1 MKIKGKIANI
11 PVGDDSRV
19 VVVGVVNVSPESFYK
34 GSIVKSEKDLEK
46 KAIKM
51 VEEGVDIIDVGA
63 MSTAPGVPQ
72 ISPLEERERMVF
84 AIRVLREIV
93 DVPISA
99 DTFRAKVAE
108 AALKEGAK
116 IINDVSGLKA
126 DKKMAQTIF
135 EYNASTIVMAAER
148 KPGDVGSI
156 SKIRSA
162 LRKSLQIATDVG
174 IPEESIVVDPGIGF
188 GKSVSEDLYI
198 LRNLS
203 RLRFL
208 CRPIL
213 VGVSRKSF
221 IGKVLNLEDPS
232 ERLIGSLAAT
242 AIAVYNGAHLI
253 RTHDVKETLQVVK
266 IAEAIRRKVL
276 SLSRRKIRV
285 TLLYNSS
292 YFNDLQDLFVKIGI
306 DKQACETLNQKSIY
320 LATLIEN
327 VSTPAALIIKQEM
340 LACGGDAAIPREMI
354 DFHIKEGN
362 IIIFGTYAQYKK
374 LLKKLE
380 KMPFDLNIVA
390 KLLKQILEV
399 CEENGYETYTDKN

>member
-11 PVGDDSRV
+11 SVGDDSRV
-19 VVVGVVNVSPESFYK
+19 AIVGVINVSPESFYK

-46 KAIKM
+46 KTIKM
-51 VEEGVDIIDVGA
+51 IEEKVDIIDVGA

-93 DVPISA
+93 NVPISV
-99 DTFRAKVAE
+99 DTFRANVAE
-108 AALKEGAK
+108 AALEEGAT

-126 DKKMAQTIF
+126 DKKMARTIS
-135 EYNASTIVMAAER
+135 EYNASTIVMAAEK
-148 KPGDVGSI
+148 KPGDVGTLL
-156 SKIRSA
+156 KIRNS
-162 LRKSLQIATDVG
+162 LRKSLQIAADAG

-188 GKSVSEDLYI
+188 GKRVSEDLYI
-198 LRNLS
+198 LRNLG

-221 IGKVLNLEDPS
+221 IGKILNLENPE

-253 RTHDVKETLQVVK
+253 RTHDVKETLQAVK
-266 IAEAIRRKVL
+266 IAEAIRRRIL
-276 SLSRRKIRV
+276 SLNEQEIKV

-292 YFNDLQDLFVKIGI
+292 YFNDLEDLFFKIGV
-306 DKQACETLNQKSIY
+306 DRQAWETLDQKSIY
-320 LATLIEN
+320 LATLVEN

-340 LACGGDAAIPREMI
+340 LACGGDTAISREMI
-354 DFHIKEGN
+354 DFHIREGN
-362 IIIFGTYAQYKK
+362 VIIFGTYAQYKR

-390 KLLKQILEV
+390 RLLKQILESV
-399 CEENGYETYTDKN
+399 REKWL

>member
-19 VVVGVVNVSPESFYK
+19 IVVGVINVSPESFYK
-34 GSIVKSEKDLEK
+34 GSIVKSEKDLQK
-46 KAIKM
+46 KAMKM
-51 VEEGVDIIDVGA
+51 IEEGVDIIDVGA

-72 ISPLEERERMVF
+72 IPLSDERERMIF
-84 AIRVLREIV
+84 AIRILREIV
-93 DVPISA
+93 DIPISA

-108 AALKEGAK
+108 AALKEGAA

-126 DKKMAQTIF
+126 DERMAQIIS
-135 EYNASTIVMAAER
+135 EYNASTIVMAAEK

-162 LRKSLQIATDVG
+162 LRKSLQIAVNAG
-174 IPEESIVVDPGIGF
+174 ISHESIIIDPGIGF

-208 CRPIL
+208 CKPIL

-221 IGKVLNLEDPS
+221 IGKVLNLKDPD

-253 RTHDVKETLQVVK
+253 RTHDVKETLQAVK
-266 IAEAIRRKVL
+266 IAEAIRRKIL
-276 SLSRRKIRV
+276 SLSEQEIKV

-292 YFNDLQDLFVKIGI
+292 YFNDLHDLFVKINV
-306 DKQACETLNQKSIY
+306 DKRAWTTLNQKSIF
-320 LATLIEN
+320 LATLVEN

-354 DFHIKEGN
+354 DFHIKEGS
-362 IIIFGTYAQYKK
+362 IIIFGTYAQYKR

-380 KMPFDLNIVA
+380 KMPFDLNIIA

-399 CEENGYETYTDKN
+399 CGEDGYETYTN